1 MPGIYTSTG
10 PVRKRA
16 VSSRLFRFK
25 PLVPFAIAERL
36 LFPGPAGPNYLIGY
50 LKTNYY
56 SVCNDGSSI
65 EGKDAT
71 NR

>member
-1 MPGIYTSTG
+1 MRIDRNAGDLHLDGTSTET
-10 PVRKRA
+10 
-16 VSSRLFRFK
+16 SRYK
-25 PLVPFAIAERL
+25 PLFPSAIAERL
-36 LFPGPAGPNYLIGY
+36 LSLGPVGPDSLIGY

-56 SVCNDGSSI
+56 SKCNDGSSI